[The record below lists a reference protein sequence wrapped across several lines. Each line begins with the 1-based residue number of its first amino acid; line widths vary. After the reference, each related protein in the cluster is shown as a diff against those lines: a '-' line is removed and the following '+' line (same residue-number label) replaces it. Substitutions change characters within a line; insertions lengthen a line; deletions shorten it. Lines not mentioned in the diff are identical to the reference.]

1 MFSLLI
7 SEKGGAQKKMDFD
20 KAEVTIGRIQG
31 NDIVLPKGN
40 VSKRHSRIVVKDGR
54 FVVVDMKSTN
64 GTYVNGRKIT
74 SPIVIKAGD
83 KVYIGD
89 FIISLDEVDEA
100 SLSDLG
106 GAALSQPP
114 APPSHSAG
122 GPPPLRPSTPGMMES
137 MPPRLSQPGPAPVAP
152 PPLPP
157 IAPPVAPPMSPPIP
171 QVQAAPMPSNAFA
184 LDLDPVEDAA
194 PPSFRP
200 AEPSRPAPSMSPSFA
215 PQPYAAP
222 EPPAYPPQSAAS
234 ALTPPAVPIPPVA
247 PAAPPSF
254 PPQAAVAPPV
264 APAAPPS
271 FPPPAAMA
279 PPVAPAAPPAPPAYS
294 PPSFSPPPAMP
305 PSAPAAPP
313 VQNFS
318 QTAPQSFS
326 QAPPAMPSAPPS
338 FSPAPVAA
346 ATITATAAPA
356 APPMPMAAPPAPQS
370 GATGGARARGAAL
383 RAIMA
388 RVSASFDTR
397 DASSAGL
404 SDSNRWQQ
412 ADRHVSTAI
421 QALSAEGAID
431 AGINKESLAGLA
443 VQEAVGLGALDALMG
458 DTGNE
463 EIIVESPTRILVDS
477 GRGLEPSLYLF
488 SSPEAVAIIA
498 ERIVGPQ
505 PSSRQPVRSV
515 MLGNEWLVRVLDA
528 PLTTRGPILVLRRIA
543 HRGTTGQELVEQGRI
558 GQGQLDALRGA
569 IAQGRNV
576 LVAGPIDAGVT
587 STLSALATLGDAN
600 ERVVAVEG
608 APSLAGIVPGIVG
621 VSYGNGV
628 SLSDA
633 LRHAQLLRPERLLVD
648 DIAGPGALDVLTT
661 FASRKRACFAGM
673 HADSPDAALRQLE
686 FFAALDGRATRE
698 TAHALLR
705 EAFSVLVQ
713 LGIDSSGRRVVTQIL
728 DVR

>member
-7 SEKGGAQKKMDFD
+7 SEKGGDQKKMDFD
-20 KAEVTIGRIQG
+20 KAEVTIGRVQG

-106 GAALSQPP
+106 GAELSQPP
-114 APPSHSAG
+114 APPSQGVG
-122 GPPPLRPSTPGMMES
+122 GPPPLRPSTPGMMDA

-157 IAPPVAPPMSPPIP
+157 IAPPMSPPVAPPIP
-171 QVQAAPMPSNAFA
+171 QVEQAPVPSNAFG

-200 AEPSRPAPSMSPSFA
+200 AASMTPSFA

-222 EPPAYPPQSAAS
+222 EPPQYPPQSAAS

-247 PAAPPSF
+247 PATPPSF
-254 PPQAAVAPPV
+254 PPQVAMAPPV
-264 APAAPPS
+264 APVAPPS
-271 FPPPAAMA
+271 FPPPASMA
-279 PPVAPAAPPAPPAYS
+279 PPIAPAAPPSVPPQAAVVQPLAPPT
-294 PPSFSPPPAMP
+294 FSQAPAM
-305 PSAPAAPP
+305 PAAPP
-313 VQNFS
+313 
-318 QTAPQSFS
+318 
-326 QAPPAMPSAPPS
+326 APPS
-338 FSPAPVAA
+338 FSPAPIAPPASFPQAPMAA
-346 ATITATAAPA
+346 PTITATAAPA
-356 APPMPMAAPPAPQS
+356 APPAPSAGAQS
-370 GATGGARARGAAL
+370 AERGATSGARARGAAL

-388 RVSASFDTR
+388 RVSSSFDIR
-397 DASSAGL
+397 DATSAGL
-404 SDSNRWQQ
+404 SDSTRWQQ

-421 QALSAEGAID
+421 QALSAEGVID
-431 AGINKESLAGLA
+431 PGINKESLAGLA

-505 PSSRQPVRSV
+505 PASRLPVRSV
-515 MLGNEWLVRVLDA
+515 MLGNEWVARVLDA
-528 PLTTRGPILVLRRIA
+528 PLTTRGPMLVLRRIG
-543 HRGTTGQELVEQGRI
+543 HRGATGQELVEQGLI

-576 LVAGPIDAGVT
+576 LVSGPFDAGVT

-608 APSLAGIVPGIVG
+608 APSLAGVVPGIVG

-633 LRHAQLLRPERLLVD
+633 LRHAQLLRPGRLLVD
-648 DIAGPGALDVLTT
+648 DLAGAGALDVLTT

-686 FFAALDGRATRE
+686 FFATLDGRATRE
-698 TAHALLR
+698 AAYALVR

-713 LGIDSSGRRVVTQIL
+713 LGTDASGRRVVTQII